1 MSRYAVKVYEGC
13 PIPTILWNT
22 VSLIGLLSGIM
33 GFTSLIYVFFPSEET
48 NAQFVLRCAIIGIPL
63 FIICLILRRFIDKLG
78 EKQLH
83 KKSEKIA
90 D

>member
-13 PIPTILWNT
+13 PLPTILWNI
-22 VSLIGLLSGIM
+22 VSLIGLISGIT

-48 NAQFVLRCAIIGIPL
+48 EPQMVLRCAVIGIPV

-78 EKQLH
+78 EKQLQ
-83 KKSEKIA
+83 KKNERN
-90 D
+90 

>member
-13 PIPTILWNT
+13 PIPTILWNVVT
-22 VSLIGLLSGIM
+22 MIGLISGIM

-48 NAQFVLRCAIIGIPL
+48 DPQFVLRSAVIGIPL

-78 EKQLH
+78 HKQLQ
-83 KKSEKIA
+83 KKSEKIEK
-90 D
+90 